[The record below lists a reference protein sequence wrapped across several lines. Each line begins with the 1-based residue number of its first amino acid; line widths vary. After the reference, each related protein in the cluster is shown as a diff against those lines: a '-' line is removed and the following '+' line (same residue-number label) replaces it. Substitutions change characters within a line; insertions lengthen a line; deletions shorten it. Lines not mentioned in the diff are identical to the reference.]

1 MVKVSIRYLV
11 SFFFMATVLLTG
23 LSVLAAPPDNFTATM
38 VTSGMEMPMAKM
50 GNKSR
55 VENPAMRGLVTI
67 NLADAKKMIM
77 LSTAGKTYFEQPI
90 QDREKA
96 PDVHDPDVV
105 FDKKKIGTDTID
117 GHPCIKYDATFYRK
131 SRPEEKF
138 KATVWEAQDL
148 KDFNIQTEMTVP
160 ENPKYPGSGGKV
172 VMKFKDIK
180 LGAATASM
188 FEVPRDYRKV
198 NSMPEVMGAG
208 GMGNIGEMMKNLPK
222 GQRPPKP

>member
-1 MVKVSIRYLV
+1 MVKVSIQYLV
-11 SFFFMATVLLTG
+11 SFFFMTTILLTG
-23 LSVLAAPPDNFTATM
+23 LTVLAAPPDNFTATM

-77 LSTAGKTYFEQPI
+77 LNSTGKTYFEQPTQN
-90 QDREKA
+90 QDKA

-131 SRPEEKF
+131 SKPEEKF
-138 KATVWEAQDL
+138 KATLWEAQDL

-188 FEVPRDYRKV
+188 FETPRDYRKV